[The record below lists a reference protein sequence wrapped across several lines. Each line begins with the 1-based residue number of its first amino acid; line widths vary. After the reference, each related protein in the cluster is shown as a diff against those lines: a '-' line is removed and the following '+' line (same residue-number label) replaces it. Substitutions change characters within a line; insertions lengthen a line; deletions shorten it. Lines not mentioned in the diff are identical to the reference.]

1 MEERT
6 ILKIRKLEFN
16 QMDDIKTLFRNVFM
30 NEPWNDDWS
39 NDEQL
44 NIYML
49 DLAGNR
55 NSLSI
60 GLYDEEELV
69 GVSLGS
75 IMHWCTG
82 TEYYI
87 YEFFITCE
95 RQGKGLGTKFL
106 NDINDIIEYVK
117 QMDVNHIFLQT
128 ERKLPAYK
136 FYQKQGFVELAGH
149 ASLVKRFD

>member
-1 MEERT
+1 MYIEK
-6 ILKIRKLEFN
+6 LYDDKLE
-16 QMDDIKTLFRNVFM
+16 DIKQLFCSVFM

-44 NIYML
+44 SNYML
-49 DLAGNR
+49 DLTGNR

-60 GLYDEEELV
+60 GLYDGDELV

-87 YEFFITCE
+87 YEFFIARE
-95 RQGKGLGTKFL
+95 QQNKGLGTIFL
-106 NDINDIIEYVK
+106 SEIEKYVK
-117 QMDVNHIFLQT
+117 EMNVNHIFLQT
-128 ERKLPAYK
+128 ERNVPAYQ
-136 FYQKQGFVELAGH
+136 FYGKNGFVELDGH
-149 ASLVKRFD
+149 VSFVKIFK